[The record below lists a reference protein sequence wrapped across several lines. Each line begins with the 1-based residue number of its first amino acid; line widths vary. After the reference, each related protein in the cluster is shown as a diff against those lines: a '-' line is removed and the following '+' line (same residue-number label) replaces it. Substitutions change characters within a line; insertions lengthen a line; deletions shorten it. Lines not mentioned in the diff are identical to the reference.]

1 MKSFSDGMTVET
13 TVRSS
18 VRGPDTNP
26 GQGTGKV
33 DNIVGRDTPVIVK
46 TGATNNGGDNLPRR
60 AGNR

>member
-1 MKSFSDGMTVET
+1 MKSYGDSMTVET
-13 TVRSS
+13 TVRKAS
-18 VRGPDTNP
+18 VGPDTNP

-60 AGNR
+60 SGNR

>member
-1 MKSFSDGMTVET
+1 MRSYGDNMTADSV
-13 TVRSS
+13 VRSS

-33 DNIVGRDTPVIVK
+33 DNIYGRDTPTIVK

-60 AGNR
+60 SGNR